1 MNDDTHTLEF
11 HESLE
16 DTDFGLII
24 CGKTGALKGLWV
36 PKGMDE
42 EPVPE
47 SIVRMCVDIFGIDEK
62 EFDYVDDDLGD
73 PPTGTLH

>member
-1 MNDDTHTLEF
+1 
-11 HESLE
+11 
-16 DTDFGLII
+16 
-24 CGKTGALKGLWV
+24 
-36 PKGMDE
+36 MDE